1 MYRFPTAF
9 FWFSMRFCKVGMPVA
24 KTEDQTGLAEDALP
38 ADINEIDSV
47 SEGESQRD
55 DLGD

>member
-1 MYRFPTAF
+1 
-9 FWFSMRFCKVGMPVA
+9 MRFCKVGMPVA